1 MVGFDE
7 FGDCWG
13 GYAGPSV
20 DLQDAFG
27 ISALESPET
36 RSDTDTRR
44 KATMM
49 MAGDVYDYFWQ
60 DKGGFDYLRFIYD
73 AEYGKGGPNGDYQSP
88 TGANHVKHLYGNN
101 NDHVLGLGVS
111 AGNMYSGLATH
122 ILRLSD
128 IYLVYAEA
136 KWDWLPLLQTRV
148 HWMLSMQYVAV
159 PFRSYSENLHYLGGR
174 LEGTPAGTGLR
185 RRPLV

>member
-1 MVGFDE
+1 MYTIISGRTR
-7 FGDCWG
+7 
-13 GYAGPSV
+13 A
-20 DLQDAFG
+20 DLIICG
-27 ISALESPET
+27 
-36 RSDTDTRR
+36 
-44 KATMM
+44 
-49 MAGDVYDYFWQ
+49 
-60 DKGGFDYLRFIYD
+60 FIYD

-136 KWDWLPLLQTRV
+136 KMGLATSTTDQSALDAFN
-148 HWMLSMQYVAV
+148 AV
-159 PFRSYSENLHYLGGR
+159 RGR
-174 LEGTPAGTGLR
+174 AIPGVTPKTSITWEDVVEGTPAGTGLR